1 MEEAS
6 SHFRSRQN
14 NVNQDDTLYP
24 CSFVIFG
31 ATGHLAATKLL
42 PALYRLELAKRLP
55 DVTNFV
61 AFARRDWK
69 DADWM
74 THMEQALRQKLG
86 SQFTPACFARFAA
99 RFSYVRGDLQDVVA
113 YKRLLEELGKPK
125 TGVCTNIVFYL
136 AVKPEDFSAIVNNL
150 AQVGLNRPRGLHR
163 VVVEKPF
170 GEGIESAQKLNQLLH
185 QHFDERQ
192 IYRIDH
198 YLAKES
204 VQNLLVFRF
213 ANLMIEPLW
222 NRNFIDNVQITVAEQ
237 AGIETRADYYDKS
250 GALRDMLQNH
260 MMQLLTLVAMEPP
273 AALEAD
279 TLRDEK
285 VKVLRSVR
293 PFAAAEI
300 HANVVRAQ
308 YGPGTVEGQPVPG
321 YLNEAGVPASSTTET
336 FVAAKFF
343 IDNWRWRGVPFYLR
357 TGKRLNKQTSMIAL
371 RFRDPPQQLF
381 REARLGSMTP
391 NWILLSLQPNE
402 SMHLEIHAKQPG
414 LGMQTHVIQMNAGY
428 RQDNEPQ
435 PDAYEALL
443 SDIIRDDATNFI
455 RFDEVEWAW
464 RVVDP
469 MLKHWE
475 GTPDSIHSYAAGTWG
490 PAEADQLFTT
500 PDRAWRNDI

>member
-1 MEEAS
+1 M
-6 SHFRSRQN
+6 
-14 NVNQDDTLYP
+14 NQEDTLYP

-69 DADWM
+69 DADW
-74 THMEQALRQKLG
+74 TAHMEQALRQKLG
-86 SQFTPACFARFAA
+86 AQFTPQCFARFAA
-99 RFSYVRGDLQDVVA
+99 RFSYVRGDLQDVDA

-125 TGVCTNIVFYL
+125 TGVCSNIAFYL
-136 AVKPEDFSAIVNNL
+136 AVKPEDFGAIVSNL
-150 AQVGLNRPRGLHR
+150 ATVGLNRPRGLHR
-163 VVVEKPF
+163 IVVEKPF
-170 GEGIESAQKLNQLLH
+170 GEDIESAQRLNQLLH
-185 QHFDERQ
+185 QHFDEQ
-192 IYRIDH
+192 QVYRIDH

-213 ANLMIEPLW
+213 ANLMVEPLW
-222 NRNFIDNVQITVAEQ
+222 NRNFIDHVQITVGEQ
-237 AGIETRADYYDKS
+237 AGIETRADYYNKS
-250 GALRDMLQNH
+250 GAMRDMLQNH

-273 AALEAD
+273 AAFEAD

-285 VKVLRSVR
+285 VKVQRSIR
-293 PFAAAEI
+293 PIARDTVQAQA
-300 HANVVRAQ
+300 VRAQ
-308 YGPGTVEGQPVPG
+308 YGPGTVEGRQVPG
-321 YLNEAGVPASSTTET
+321 YHGEAGVGQDSTTET
-336 FVAAKFF
+336 YVAAKFL

-357 TGKRLNKQTSMIAL
+357 TGKRLAKQMSMIAL

-381 REARLGSMTP
+381 RNTSLENMTP

-428 RQDNEPQ
+428 RQDSEPL

-443 SDIIRDDATNFI
+443 SDIIRGDATNFI

-469 MLKHWE
+469 ILKFWE
-475 GTPDSIHSYAAGTWG
+475 QEGNYVHTYPAGSWG
-490 PAEADQLFTT
+490 PAQANRLFEKAGQ
-500 PDRAWRNDI
+500 AWRDGV